1 MTGCVFSCPK
11 TGAEIDPGIEG
22 AEAGVAGSDGVRFAA
37 LHVRCPH
44 CGEHH
49 EIKIGADVLD
59 EAA

>member
-1 MTGCVFSCPK
+1 MGCIFSCPK
-11 TGAEIDPGIEG
+11 TGVAIDPGIEG
-22 AEAGVAGSDGVRFAA
+22 AEAEGAASDTVLFTA

-49 EIKIGADVLD
+49 EIEIEREALT

>member
-1 MTGCVFSCPK
+1 MSALTFSCPA
-11 TGAEIDPGIEG
+11 TGSRIDPGIEG
-22 AEAGVAGSDGVRFAA
+22 ADRGSSNIEFIA

-49 EIKIGADVLD
+49 EIKIDDAALN

>member
-1 MTGCVFSCPK
+1 MGCVFSCPK

-22 AEAGVAGSDGVRFAA
+22 AEADLAGSGGLRFTA

-49 EIKIGADVLD
+49 EIKIDRETLT

>member
-1 MTGCVFSCPK
+1 MSALKFSCPN
-11 TGAEIDPGIEG
+11 TGRRIDPGI
-22 AEAGVAGSDGVRFAA
+22 DGVDAGQSGGIRFTA

-49 EIKIGADVLD
+49 EIKIDEEALN

>member
-1 MTGCVFSCPK
+1 MRAFAFSCPN
-11 TGAEIDPGIEG
+11 TGGAIDHGIDG
-22 AEAGVAGSDGVRFAA
+22 AEASQSDGVRFVA

-49 EIKIGADVLD
+49 EIKIDDEEVLN

>member
-1 MTGCVFSCPK
+1 MGCVFSCPK
-11 TGAEIDPGIEG
+11 TGLAIDPGIEG
-22 AEAGVAGSDGVRFAA
+22 AEADLAAPDAVRFTA

-49 EIKIGADVLD
+49 ELKVEREALN